1 MSVILPSSCTRG
13 AAAEQYVV
21 AQALHHGFRVLVP
34 VVDLDGVDLYIL
46 NSRGEVVS
54 TQVKT
59 AKRHRTAW
67 RLRLTSSTQHRYAV
81 DVLVAVAP
89 GFGKLWVVPGVVLT
103 DLQHNVA
110 LRDKW
115 LDRWDVFEAVGAFR
129 GRVP

>member
-1 MSVILPSSCTRG
+1 VSVTPSTRG
-13 AAAEQYVV
+13 AAVEHYVITR
-21 AQALHHGFRVLVP
+21 ALQHGFRVAVP
-34 VVDLDGVDLYIL
+34 VVDLDGVDLYL
-46 NSRGEVVS
+46 VNTRGELVTV
-54 TQVKT
+54 QIKT
-59 AKRHRTAW
+59 AKRHREAW

-89 GFGKLWVVPGVVLT
+89 GFEKLWVVPGTVLT

-129 GRVP
+129 GRAP